1 MTRPLGIALIGTGAI
16 AKHHA
21 RAIHA
26 TPSTRLVCCFAR
38 DAAKRDA
45 FAAEQ
50 RCRSAASLADA
61 LADPAVDAV
70 LIATPSGAH
79 LDAVQAAAAAG
90 KHVLCEKPLDI
101 SLERTDRIIAAC
113 AEAGV
118 ILCPVFQNRFG
129 DQVLALKAAI
139 AGGRLGRLLLGRAT
153 VKWQRTMAYF
163 QSGSWRGTKA
173 VDGGGVLINQAIHTV
188 DLLLHLMGEPLELH
202 GYAATLTHPGIEV
215 EDTACAVIRFAG
227 GAMGVIE
234 ATTSTAPQLPV
245 EVEVTG
251 TAGTVAMRG
260 EELSRWDLA
269 APAPGDDAIRAALKP
284 PSPEMDEHEA
294 RFPKHCRQL
303 DDLAAAARSGAR
315 ETAVPPRAARLAL
328 EVVLG
333 IYASAQSGQPYRFAP
348 R

>member
-38 DAAKRDA
+38 DVAKRDA

-50 RCRSAASLADA
+50 RCRSAVSLADA
-61 LADPAVDAV
+61 LADPLVDAV

-79 LDAVQAAAAAG
+79 LDAVEAAAAAG
-90 KHVLCEKPLDI
+90 KHVMCEKPLDI
-101 SLERTDRIIAAC
+101 TLERTDAIIAAC
-113 AEAGV
+113 ARHRV
-118 ILCPVFQNRFG
+118 ILCPIFQNRFG
-129 DQVLALKAAI
+129 EQVQAMKAAI
-139 AGGRLGRLLLGRAT
+139 ARGRLGRLLLGRAT

-188 DLLLHLMGEPLELH
+188 DLLLHLMGEPVELH
-202 GYAATLTHPGIEV
+202 GYVATLTHPGIEV
-215 EDTACAVIRFAG
+215 EDTACAVLRFAD

-234 ATTSTAPQLPV
+234 ATTSTTPQLPV

-251 TAGTVAMRG
+251 ANGTIALRG
-260 EELSRWDLA
+260 EDIARWDLA
-269 APAPGDDAIRAALKP
+269 ALEAGDDAIRSAITAP
-284 PSPEMDEHEA
+284 GPEMDEHEA
-294 RFPKHCRQL
+294 RFPKHRRQL
-303 DDLAAAARSGAR
+303 EDLAAAVHSGAS
-315 ETAVPPRAARLAL
+315 ETMVAPRAGRLAL
-328 EVVLG
+328 EVILG
-333 IYASAQSGQPYRFAP
+333 IYRSAATGQPYRFNRP
-348 R
+348 